1 MALHEAPAMMKQTV
15 TAPPEI
21 NATMVK
27 FGYPETLVRE
37 YSKWMVLVR
46 PAQVTLGS
54 LVLVCKD
61 PATAFSRIG
70 AEAFRELET
79 VIGEVEASLSALWSY
94 QKINYLMLMMVDKDV
109 HFHVIPRYDGDR
121 LFEGVTFSD
130 AGWPRAPDL
139 AKPKLLEGEM
149 LEKLTAHL
157 RANWP
162 Q

>member
-1 MALHEAPAMMKQTV
+1 MMKQTV

-27 FGYPETLVRE
+27 FGYPESLVRE

-61 PATAFSRIG
+61 PATAFSRIS

-79 VIGEVEASLSALWSY
+79 VIREVEASLSALWSY

-121 LFEGVTFSD
+121 SFEGVTFSD
-130 AGWPRAPDL
+130 AGWPGAPDL
-139 AKPKLLEGEM
+139 ANPRLLEGEM
-149 LEKLTAHL
+149 LEKLVSFL
-157 RANWP
+157 RANWSE
-162 Q
+162 